1 MLIPEDDIRAGKR
14 LLRAAGVYAP
24 ALCRVAVGMLGTVG
38 TLDTLV
44 TLVAVAVI
52 ATKRATRAAAAEL
65 LGGVVLGV
73 CFHPAA
79 ASVVGSVAVLIGAAL
94 YHCGREVDTQ
104 KAPEQLKT
112 AAPPPSPAPPQLPP
126 EPRPEPAHAPRPE
139 PEPAFQL

>member
-1 MLIPEDDIRAGKR
+1 MLIPDDDVRAGKR

-52 ATKRATRAAAAEL
+52 ATKRATRTAAAEV

-79 ASVVGSVAVLIGAAL
+79 ATVVGSVAVLVGAAL
-94 YHCGREVDTQ
+94 YHCGRDPEPQ
-104 KAPEQLKT
+104 QLPGPLKKAVPSPSPDPHS
-112 AAPPPSPAPPQLPP
+112 PPPPDPPPLQSGLP
-126 EPRPEPAHAPRPE
+126 EPT
-139 PEPAFQL
+139 FQL

>member
-1 MLIPEDDIRAGKR
+1 MLIPEDDVRAGKR

-52 ATKRATRAAAAEL
+52 ATKRATRTAAAEL
-65 LGGVVLGV
+65 LGGAVLGV

-79 ASVVGSVAVLIGAAL
+79 ATVVGSVAVLIGAAL
-94 YHCGREVDTQ
+94 YHCGRE
-104 KAPEQLKT
+104 PEPQQLPGPLKK
-112 AAPPPSPAPPQLPP
+112 AAPTPSPNPHPPPP
-126 EPRPEPAHAPRPE
+126 PPDPPP
-139 PEPAFQL
+139 PDSGLLEPAFQL

>member
-52 ATKRATRAAAAEL
+52 DEGGRDHCSVDRRGKLGNCSGADILDHGTTPNTRRSWQS
-65 LGGVVLGV
+65 
-73 CFHPAA
+73 HPG
-79 ASVVGSVAVLIGAAL
+79 ASLPQRLQRTGRRVA
-94 YHCGREVDTQ
+94 
-104 KAPEQLKT
+104 
-112 AAPPPSPAPPQLPP
+112 
-126 EPRPEPAHAPRPE
+126 
-139 PEPAFQL
+139 

>member
-1 MLIPEDDIRAGKR
+1 MLIPEDDVRAGKR

-52 ATKRATRAAAAEL
+52 ATKRATRMAAAEV
-65 LGGVVLGV
+65 LGGAVLGI

-79 ASVVGSVAVLIGAAL
+79 ATVVGSVAVLVGAAL
-94 YHCGREVDTQ
+94 YHCGRD
-104 KAPEQLKT
+104 PEPQQLPEPLKK
-112 AAPPPSPAPPQLPP
+112 AAPPPSPVPHPPPLDPP
-126 EPRPEPAHAPRPE
+126 PPSEPGMAEPT
-139 PEPAFQL
+139 FQL